1 MSKRSLKIII
11 VILLIAF
18 TVSSGLYLYQ
28 MNTYQKA
35 MHDTLELVQKGYNQS
50 ISESNYNLACMYVYG
65 SIQDGN
71 KETTKSEIEK
81 ALKNNPDLINEL
93 IKQKRFDLFSEQEIN
108 SMLK

>member
-11 VILLIAF
+11 VILFIAF
-18 TVSSGLYLYQ
+18 IVSSGLYLYQ

-65 SIQDGN
+65 YIQDN

-81 ALKNNPDLINEL
+81 ALKNNPDLINDL
-93 IKQKRFDLFSEQEIN
+93 IKQKRFDLFSEQELN